1 MVGSDGDP
9 YIWCV
14 APAYLRGPYAISWS
28 HALGASQPMSN
39 APPITFAIPF
49 YRNLDFL
56 ERAITSVLRQH
67 SEDWRVIVCDDA
79 GTKAGAGALVASYA
93 DTRISAV
100 RNSETL
106 GLAGNW
112 NRCLDLADTD
122 FVTILHAD
130 DELAPTYTRIVLE
143 AHERHD
149 ATAVYTRVRV
159 IDASGRPMISFPDF
173 FKRVIEP
180 HGGEDAVIAGEPG
193 LARLMRGNFI
203 FCPTLCFRRSRI
215 GRAAFDPRWR
225 HVVDLALVSDLLL
238 RGDRIVGSPQVAY
251 SYRRHP
257 NSETVQN
264 TQSLLRFKEQSALL
278 DEVSERAMH
287 LGWSSAASV
296 AARKR
301 IMWSHLS
308 FRFFEDVMHGRWSA
322 VKAKVALARSGAL
335 TQRSSRGPR

>member
-1 MVGSDGDP
+1 
-9 YIWCV
+9 
-14 APAYLRGPYAISWS
+14 
-28 HALGASQPMSN
+28 MSN

-56 ERAITSVLRQH
+56 ARAITSVLRQH

-79 GTKAGAGALVASYA
+79 GTTAGARDLVASYA
-93 DTRISAV
+93 DTRISAM
-100 RNSETL
+100 RNFETL

-122 FVTILHAD
+122 FVTLLHAD
-130 DELAPTYTRIVLE
+130 DELAPTYTSIVLK

-159 IDASGRPMISFPDF
+159 IDAAGRPMISFPDV
-173 FKRVIEP
+173 FKRLIQP
-180 HGGEDAVIAGEPG
+180 HGGEDAVLAGEAG

-203 FCPTLCFRRSRI
+203 FCPTLCFRRSSI
-215 GRAAFDPRWR
+215 GPTPFDPRWR
-225 HVVDLALVSDLLL
+225 HVVDLALLSDLLL
-238 RGDRIVGSPQVAY
+238 RGDRIVGLPQVAY

-264 TQSLLRFKEQSALL
+264 TASLLRFKEQSALL

-287 LGWSSAASV
+287 LGWSRAANV

-301 IMWSHLS
+301 IMWSHLC
-308 FRFFEDVMHGRWSA
+308 FRVFEDAMHGRWSA
-322 VKAKVALARSGAL
+322 VNAKVALARSGDL
-335 TQRSSRGPR
+335 NQRTSRGPR